1 MIDYE
6 GSNSSNMGLPAP
18 CIIDEGIVVNKRD
31 IQRLLEDLSRVRYV
45 HFQDGEPVG
54 GGEGLIVEVFCD
66 PCRSTLIA
74 NKTLYLNL
82 ASFDCLQL
90 QGDREGNPYFDLVQE
105 HRCVRLIPMANPLQD
120 NPSRDL
126 DVSALEA
133 VVTEVL
139 SARLDAEQDGD
150 EPLDW

>member
-1 MIDYE
+1 MMNYE
-6 GSNSSNMGLPAP
+6 GSNSSNMGWPAP
-18 CIIDEGIVVNKRD
+18 CIVDEGIVVNKRD
-31 IQRLLEDLSRVRYV
+31 IQRLIEDLSRVRYV

-54 GGEGLIVEVFCD
+54 GGEGLVMEVFSD
-66 PCRSTLIA
+66 PGRSTVIA
-74 NKTLYLNL
+74 NQTLYLNL
-82 ASFDCLQL
+82 ASFDYLQL
-90 QGDREGNPYFDLVQE
+90 QSDRDGNTYFDLVQE
-105 HRCVRLIPMANPLQD
+105 DRQVRLIPVANPLQD
-120 NPSRDL
+120 HPSRDL

>member
-1 MIDYE
+1 MMNYE

-18 CIIDEGIVVNKRD
+18 CIVDEGIVVNKRD
-31 IQRLLEDLSRVRYV
+31 IQRLIEDLSRVRYV

-54 GGEGLIVEVFCD
+54 GGEGLVMEVFSD
-66 PCRSTLIA
+66 PCRSTVIA

-82 ASFDCLQL
+82 ASFDYLQL
-90 QGDREGNPYFDLVQE
+90 QSDRDGNSYFDLVQE
-105 HRCVRLIPMANPLQD
+105 DRQVRLIPMANPLQD